1 MGRDSRGVALPR
13 IGFSRN
19 LGYRADQAGLLV
31 SATNVPLTFQRTLM
45 KRPLIDQAL
54 VTGLSIAA
62 NHAVVALAQESVQA
76 AALILRRQAR
86 LETEDAGWSRTTIAL
101 DVGAVGLGI
110 AVQRAF
116 RQRHREPLVRAGART
131 TGYWLTVTGTAGAV
145 IGGLQEVI
153 GSRSRRTRGSLPVV
167 VPAAAVLAGLNAVR
181 VRRSA
186 RADHDASGHDAS
198 GHDAS
203 GQSTVPPAKALA
215 LGAAVAAS
223 TSLMAL
229 AERVLADGVSRG
241 AARVLPVQEGGLA
254 AARARRGARDVRQP
268 RPACLIEHAFG
279 GIEHKETSVEAAFD
293 IPPPNPLVS
302 GSSASL
308 VPFATLSR
316 AGPSVRVDRD
326 RAGEDRRDLW

>member
-229 AERVLADGVSRG
+229 AERVLANGVSRG
-241 AARVLPVQEGGLA
+241 AARVLPGRREVLRPLGHAAALAMFAA
-254 AARARRGARDVRQP
+254 AARV
-268 RPACLIEHAFG
+268 LVEHAFRS
-279 GIEHKETSVEAAFD
+279 IEHEETAVEAAFD
-293 IPPPNPLVS
+293 VRASQPLGVGELGECHPVRDALS
-302 GSSASL
+302 GG
-308 VPFATLSR
+308 T
-316 AGPSVRVDRD
+316 SVRLDRD
-326 RAGEDRRDLW
+326 HAGEDRRDLW